1 MCDED
6 CCEARDYAS
15 GDPSCIFLLILQ
27 WKSDAYGYQMIKNQH
42 EHEEL
47 WFKSRE
53 ALIERQKARK
63 DGQKKLDD
71 VL

>member
-1 MCDED
+1 M
-6 CCEARDYAS
+6 
-15 GDPSCIFLLILQ
+15 GL
-27 WKSDAYGYQMIKNQH
+27 KMIQNQH

-47 WFKSRE
+47 WFKGRE
-53 ALIERQKARK
+53 ALIERQNARK